1 MPKPKAT
8 VLAVDDSEDILNLI
22 EVTLGREHRVK
33 LAQDGPTAL
42 RLAFEEPRPDL
53 ILLDVEMP
61 DAGGYE
67 ICKTLKASP
76 AVADVPVIFLS
87 GHSESRD
94 VVQGFQLG
102 AIDYLSKPIIPPV
115 LAARVRIHLEL
126 IARRQQQDELIRER
140 TTQLEQTRLQ
150 LIRRLGRVMEYH
162 ETSAVGN
169 RVVRLGHYARALAQ
183 AAGARPAICDLMMK
197 AAPLHDIGKVGIPAQ
212 LLRKADSLSEPERE
226 QMRRHPEIGA
236 EIIGEHDDPL
246 LKLARTLALT
256 HHERWDGSGYPAHAR
271 GADIPWA
278 GRVMAIVDAFESM
291 TTTQFHRGPMPVE
304 LAANEIVSAAG
315 KQFDPTMVEAFRK
328 ALPEFR
334 HVLQTYGDQLGDMLN
349 LDFASKPSPAAVAPA
364 PAPAP
369 APQDKAD
376 IEARSAQA
384 VREADAARAKAL
396 AEAQARLQVE
406 RDLAAAASRDIVTQQ
421 AALKR
426 AEEESAREAELLRA
440 SRQRT
445 AQETTAARLT
455 QERVAAEE
463 KAEQAALEA
472 QAAHE
477 QARLGA
483 KEKAA
488 ADEALAAAAARRRQA
503 EDSLAR
509 SAQERAAAEARAAE
523 AARARAAAE
532 SAAAE
537 AAQARRDAAA
547 QAAEAARQAMAGNE
561 VLSEAVAARAAAE
574 AALAEAEGRLA
585 AEEKAEQVALEAQSG
600 HEQARFG
607 DEEKAAVDE
616 ALAAAAARRRLAED
630 SLTRSA
636 QERAAAAERAAEAG
650 RARAV
655 AENAAAQAAQARR
668 QAAALAAEAAR
679 QMDASNAALRE
690 AAEKRTA
697 EDAALVDA
705 ALEKQRAEE
714 AAAKSAAA
722 AAAANEQAAQAA
734 ERRAAAEAAARLAAE
749 AGAQADRSARRS
761 SRKLQMTNAV
771 AASAASEAVDVEPA
785 PVRVR
790 RPARVV
796 HVYLA
801 IALALATGA
810 LGFFAQPPQP
820 PRLEVAAAPIRP
832 MHVAMVEL
840 PALLDSAHGDALVL
854 KLDGRFERISA
865 EEAGR
870 EAGAKAP

>member
-8 VLAVDDSEDILNLI
+8 ILAVDDSEDILGLI

-61 DAGGYE
+61 EAGGYE

-126 IARRQQQDELIRER
+126 IARRHQQDELIRER

-197 AAPLHDIGKVGIPAQ
+197 AAPLHDIGKVGVPAQ
-212 LLRKADSLSEPERE
+212 LLRKAGSLSEPERE

-256 HHERWDGSGYPAHAR
+256 HHERWDGSGYPAGAR
-271 GADIPWA
+271 GVDIPWA

-315 KQFDPTMVEAFRK
+315 KQFDPAMVEAFRK

-349 LDFASKPSPAAVAPA
+349 LDFASKPSAAAAV
-364 PAPAP
+364 PAP
-369 APQDKAD
+369 APQDKAE
-376 IEARSAQA
+376 IEARSAQG
-384 VREADAARAKAL
+384 VRDADAARAKAL

-421 AALKR
+421 ASLKR

-440 SRQRT
+440 ARQRT
-445 AQETTAARLT
+445 AEEAAAARLT

-463 KAEQAALEA
+463 KAEQVALEA

-483 KEKAA
+483 QEKAA
-488 ADEALAAAAARRRQA
+488 ADDALAAAAARRRQA
-503 EDSLAR
+503 EESLAR
-509 SAQERAAAEARAAE
+509 TAQERAAAEASAAE
-523 AARARAAAE
+523 AARARAAEE

-537 AAQARRDAAA
+537 AAQARREAAA
-547 QAAEAARQAMAGNE
+547 QAAEAARKATAGNE
-561 VLSEAVAARAAAE
+561 ALSEAVAARAAAE
-574 AALAEAEGRLA
+574 AALAEAERRLA
-585 AEEKAEQVALEAQSG
+585 GEEKAEQVALEAQAG

-607 DEEKAAVDE
+607 DEEKAAADE
-616 ALAAAAARRRLAED
+616 ALAAAAARRRLAEE
-630 SLTRSA
+630 SLARFA
-636 QERAAAAERAAEAG
+636 QERAAAAERAADAA
-650 RARAV
+650 RARA
-655 AENAAAQAAQARR
+655 AEESAAAQAAQARR
-668 QAAALAAEAAR
+668 QAAASAAEAAR
-679 QMDASNAALRE
+679 QMEASHAALRE
-690 AAEKRTA
+690 AAEKRAA

-705 ALEKQRAEE
+705 ALEKQSAEE
-714 AAAKSAAA
+714 AAATSAAA
-722 AAAANEQAAQAA
+722 AASANEQAAQAA
-734 ERRAAAEAAARLAAE
+734 GRRAAAEAAARSAAE
-749 AGAQADRSARRS
+749 ARAQAESSARRS
-761 SRKLQMTNAV
+761 ARKLEMTNAL

-785 PVRVR
+785 PVLVR

-810 LGFFAQPPQP
+810 LGFFEQPSQP
-820 PRLEVAAAPIRP
+820 PRIEVAVAPIRP
-832 MHVAMVEL
+832 MHVAMAE
-840 PALLDSAHGDALVL
+840 PPPLLDSAHGDALAL
-854 KLDGRFERISA
+854 RLDGRFERISA
-865 EEAGR
+865 EAARR
-870 EAGAKAP
+870 EGGVRAR